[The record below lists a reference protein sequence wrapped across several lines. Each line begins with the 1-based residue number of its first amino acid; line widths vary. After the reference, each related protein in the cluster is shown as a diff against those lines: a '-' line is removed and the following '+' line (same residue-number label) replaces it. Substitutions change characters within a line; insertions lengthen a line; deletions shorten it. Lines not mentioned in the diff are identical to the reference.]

1 MNQKITIKESVLL
14 YNELSILIKKAMPL
28 KTKYYLNK
36 LYEQTSTE
44 YGKFEEFRKTYFDND
59 EFAFNDE
66 INNQKQIKSE
76 KQDEFLN
83 AIEEYLQIETE
94 INFQNEF
101 DLYSKVELL
110 ENENFPIFYKLLA

>member
-28 KTKYYLNK
+28 KTKYHLNK
-36 LYEQTSTE
+36 LYEQTTTE
-44 YGKFEEFRKTYFDND
+44 FTKFEEFRKTYFDND

-66 INNQKQIKSE
+66 VNNQKQIKSE

-83 AIEEYLQIETE
+83 AIEEYLQIEIE

-110 ENENFPIFYKLLA
+110 ENENFSTFYKLLA

>member
-14 YNELSILIKKAMPL
+14 YNELLILIAKAMPL

-36 LYEQTSTE
+36 LFEQTKIEFS
-44 YGKFEEFRKTYFDND
+44 KFEEFRKSYFDND

-66 INNQKQIKSE
+66 VNNQKQIKSE

-83 AIEEYLQIETE
+83 AIEEYLSIEIE

>member
-14 YNELSILIKKAMPL
+14 YNELLILIKKAMPL

-36 LYEQTSTE
+36 LFEQTTTE
-44 YGKFEEFRKTYFDND
+44 FTKFEEFRKSYFDND

-66 INNQKQIKSE
+66 VNNQKQIKSE

-83 AIEEYLQIETE
+83 AIEEYLSIEIE

-110 ENENFPIFYKLLA
+110 ENENLPTFYKLLA

>member
-14 YNELSILIKKAMPL
+14 YNELLILIKKAMPL
-28 KTKYYLNK
+28 KTKYHLNK
-36 LYEQTSTE
+36 LYEQTITE
-44 YGKFEEFRKTYFDND
+44 FSKFEEFRKSYFDND

-66 INNQKQIKSE
+66 ENNQKQIKSE
-76 KQDEFLN
+76 KQNEFLN
-83 AIEEYLQIETE
+83 AIEEYLSIEIE

-110 ENENFPIFYKLLA
+110 ENENFPTFYKLLA